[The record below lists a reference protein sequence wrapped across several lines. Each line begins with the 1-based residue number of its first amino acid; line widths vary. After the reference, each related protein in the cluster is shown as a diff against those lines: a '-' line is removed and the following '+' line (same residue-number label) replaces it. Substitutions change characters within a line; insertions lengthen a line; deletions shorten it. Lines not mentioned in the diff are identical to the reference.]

1 MSKIL
6 GIDLGTTNSAM
17 AVLEGGSP
25 TIIVN
30 AEGDRTTPS
39 VVGFRADGDR
49 VVGKAAKNQAVT
61 NPKNTVFSIKR
72 FMGRKYSEC
81 TSEIKTVPYEVKE
94 GQGGRAVVDIEGKD
108 YTAEQVSAMTL
119 AKMKADA
126 EKYLGETVTDAV
138 ITVPAYFNDAQRQ
151 ATKDAG
157 KIAGLNVKRIVNE
170 PTAAALAYGLDKQ
183 GTDQRILVFD
193 LGGGTFDVSILD
205 LADGVFE
212 VLSTSGD
219 NHLGGDDWDQRVIDW
234 MADKFQQEN
243 GVDLRQDPMAL
254 QRLKEAAE
262 NAKKELSAAQ
272 QTTINLPFITMNQSG
287 PLHLNYTLTRAEF
300 EKITRDLLERC
311 KQPVTNAL
319 RDAKLKLSDLT
330 EVILVGGSTRMPAV
344 QELVKTMTGKQ
355 PNMSVNPDEVVA
367 DGAAVQGGVLT
378 GDVEGI
384 LLLDVTPLSL
394 GVETMGGIMTKM
406 IDRNTTIPTSKT
418 EVYSTAADN
427 QTSVEIN
434 VLQGERELARDNKS
448 LGKFQLTGIP
458 AARRGVPQIEVTFD
472 IDANGIVKVSAKDK
486 GTGKEQQIT
495 ISGST
500 ALSDDEVDRM
510 VKDAEAH
517 AEEDK
522 KQKEEVEV
530 RNQTDSLCYSTE
542 QTLNELGDKVSA
554 DVKSKAEAAIA
565 DAKKALEGSDVEAI
579 KAAGESLQSV
589 AYELAQVVYADA
601 QQQTDGAAG
610 AAPVDSEEKDVKIPV
625 EAVDDTEANE
635 AEAAEAAENQVED
648 SNKEAT
654 MTEDEM
660 VEAAIRA
667 GEEAADN
674 DFKLKFE
681 QAQKELADVRNELD
695 AAAEAQKAAED
706 KAKDATERTARLQAD
721 WENFRRRTANER
733 IAERER
739 ATEKLVTALLPVV
752 DDIERAIDHAR
763 SQELAD
769 DFKQFVD
776 GVDAVH
782 AKLLDVFAHEGVE
795 PIDPKGEA
803 FNPLEHQAVGR
814 VEDASQYDETVND
827 VYQKGYR
834 MADRILRSAMV
845 TVTYGGEKR
854 PAPEPEAA
862 PEDAAADT
870 AESTEE

>member
-17 AVLEGGSP
+17 AVLEGGTP
-25 TIIVN
+25 TTIVN

-49 VVGKAAKNQAVT
+49 IVGKAAKNQAVT

-72 FMGRKYSEC
+72 FMGRKFSEVQD
-81 TSEIKTVPYEVKE
+81 ELKTVPYEVKE
-94 GQGGRAVVDIEGKD
+94 GSNGRCVVVIDGEEF
-108 YTAEQVSAMTL
+108 TPEQISAMTL

-126 EKYLGETVTDAV
+126 EKYLGETISEAV

-157 KIAGLNVKRIVNE
+157 RIAGLDVKRIVNE
-170 PTAAALAYGLDKQ
+170 PTASALAYGLDKQ
-183 GTDQRILVFD
+183 DKEQKVLVFD
-193 LGGGTFDVSILD
+193 LGGGTFDVSLLD

-212 VLSTSGD
+212 VLATNGD

-234 MADKFQQEN
+234 MADKFQSEN

-262 NAKKELSAAQ
+262 NAKKELSSAQ
-272 QTTINLPFITMNQSG
+272 QAVINLPFITMNQSG
-287 PLHLNYTLTRAEF
+287 PLHLNYTLSRAEF

-311 KQPVTNAL
+311 KAPVTKAL
-319 RDAKLKLSDLT
+319 NDAGVSLSEVD

-344 QELVKTMTGKQ
+344 QELVKNMTGKQ
-355 PNMSVNPDEVVA
+355 PNMSVNPDEVVCN
-367 DGAAVQGGVLT
+367 GAAVQGGVLT

-384 LLLDVTPLSL
+384 LLIDVTPLSL

-418 EVYSTAADN
+418 EIYSTAADN

-448 LGKFQLTGIP
+448 LGKFQLSGIP

-486 GTGKEQQIT
+486 GTGKEQSIT

-500 ALSDDEVDRM
+500 ALSDEEVDRM
-510 VKDAEAH
+510 VKDAESH

-522 KQKEEVEV
+522 KQKEEVEA

-542 QTLNELGDKVSA
+542 QTLAELGDKVSG
-554 DVKSKAEAAIA
+554 DLKSKAESAIA
-565 DAKKALEGSDVEAI
+565 DAKKALEGSDIEAI
-579 KAAGESLQSV
+579 KSAGEAS
-589 AYELAQVVYADA
+589 AQAPDSAD
-601 QQQTDGAAG
+601 TTI
-610 AAPVDSEEKDVKIPV
+610 EK
-625 EAVDDTEANE
+625 
-635 AEAAEAAENQVED
+635 EAAVMADETEE
-648 SNKEAT
+648 
-654 MTEDEM
+654 MTEEEM

-674 DFKLKFE
+674 DFKLKYEKAAADLAEARE
-681 QAQKELADVRNELD
+681 QL
-695 AAAEAQKAAED
+695 AAAEDAREAAEA
-706 KAKDATERTARLQAD
+706 KATDAVNRHARLQAD
-721 WENFRRRTANER
+721 WENYRRRTAQER
-733 IAERER
+733 LDERAR
-739 ATEKLVTALLPVV
+739 ATEKLIEALLPVV
-752 DDIERAIDHAR
+752 DDMERALDHAR
-763 SQELAD
+763 TQELAD

-776 GVDAVH
+776 GVDAVRS
-782 AKLLDVFAHEGVE
+782 KLLSVFDGEGVE
-795 PIDPKGEA
+795 AIDPKGEA
-803 FNPLEHQAVGR
+803 FDCNIHQAVGR
-814 VEDASQYDETVND
+814 VEDASQYNETVND

-834 MADRILRSAMV
+834 MGGKVLRPAMV
-845 TVTYGGEKR
+845 TVTYGGETR
-854 PAPEPEAA
+854 PVIVEDD
-862 PEDAAADT
+862 EDAE
-870 AESTEE
+870 AETE